1 MGDLHFDMGDQ
12 HSHFGPHDMA
22 SHTATTTPMTATTT
36 PTRVKIASLDQPSFI
51 ELVVRLAKDG
61 LVFGVGKERT
71 SGAETSRARLEVHKR
86 IIAWCKLL
94 YSGEVLAGLLIA
106 IVLGH
111 HQFLFAKE
119 FSMDAALPEVCLERR

>member
-1 MGDLHFDMGDQ
+1 MGDLHFDMGDL

-22 SHTATTTPMTATTT
+22 SHTATTTPTTATKT
-36 PTRVKIASLDQPSFI
+36 PTRVKIASLDQPSSI

-61 LVFGVGKERT
+61 LVFCVGKERT
-71 SGAETSRARLEVHKR
+71 SGAETNRVRLVYKQ

-94 YSGEVLAGLLIA
+94 YSSEVLAGLLFA

-111 HQFLFAKE
+111 RG
-119 FSMDAALPEVCLERR
+119 ALVTFDNDKRGCVREALKPA